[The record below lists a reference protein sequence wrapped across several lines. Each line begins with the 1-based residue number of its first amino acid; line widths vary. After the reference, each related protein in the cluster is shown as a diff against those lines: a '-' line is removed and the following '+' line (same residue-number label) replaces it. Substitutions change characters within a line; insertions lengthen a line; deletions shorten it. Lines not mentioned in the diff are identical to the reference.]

1 MARYEHAAVRTYYSL
16 GVLNSGQALIFTVGM
31 TLVMLLAG
39 RGVLAGTHTVGDF
52 VMINALMI
60 QLYMPL
66 NFMGMV
72 YREIKQGLVDLET
85 MFALMDEP
93 PEVRDKPD
101 ARPLVVREGTIRFG
115 HVTFAYERERTIL
128 KDVSFEVPAGKMVA
142 IVGPRGRQ
150 VDDQPHPVP
159 LLRHPE
165 GARGD
170 RRRRHPRRDAEV
182 LARGDRRRAAGHGA
196 VQRHGALQHPLRT
209 AGCDGGGD
217 LRRGGWRRSTSSS
230 ARCRRATRRWSASAA

>member
-31 TLVMLLAG
+31 TLVMLLAE

-72 YREIKQGLVDLET
+72 YREIKQGFVDLET

-101 ARPLVVREGTIRFG
+101 ARPLVVRG
-115 HVTFAYERERTIL
+115 H
-128 KDVSFEVPAGKMVA
+128 
-142 IVGPRGRQ
+142 
-150 VDDQPHPVP
+150 
-159 LLRHPE
+159 
-165 GARGD
+165 
-170 RRRRHPRRDAEV
+170 
-182 LARGDRRRAAGHGA
+182 
-196 VQRHGALQHPLRT
+196 HPLRPRDVRLR
-209 AGCDGGGD
+209 AGAHDPEGRVVRGAGRQDGRDRRALGAQASRRSAASCSASTTS
-217 LRRGGWRRSTSSS
+217 RRGAWRSTASTS
-230 ARCRRATRRWSASAA
+230 AT